1 MKKRKEQ
8 AMHDETLT
16 AEQCVDKEIKGETWE
31 VVHYLGMALKAD
43 NEGKTEVAQ
52 TLRSI
57 AMDEAAHGSRFKYLA
72 GKIGDL
78 KTEIEKMLSGEE
90 QAFEGKHEGMK
101 QAEAEGQK
109 EMASFLD
116 TAAHD
121 EARHAAM
128 LRNLLKRYF

>member
-1 MKKRKEQ
+1 M
-8 AMHDETLT
+8 AAETTMT
-16 AEQCVDKEIKGETWE
+16 AEQCIDQEIKGETWE
-31 VVHYLGMALKAD
+31 VIQYLSMALKAD

-57 AMDEAAHGSRFKYLA
+57 AMDEAGHGSRFKYLA

-78 KTEIEKMLSGEE
+78 KGEIEKMLAGEKE
-90 QAFEGKHEGMK
+90 AYDGKHEGMK
-101 QAEAEGQK
+101 VWETDGKK
-109 EMASFLD
+109 EVASFFD

-128 LRNLLKRYF
+128 LQNLLDRYF

>member
-1 MKKRKEQ
+1 M
-8 AMHDETLT
+8 AETTMT
-16 AEQCVDKEIKGETWE
+16 AEQCIDQEIKGETWE
-31 VVHYLGMALKAD
+31 VIQYLAMALKAD

-57 AMDEAAHGSRFKYLA
+57 AMDEAAHGSRFKHLA

-78 KTEIEKMLSGEE
+78 KDEIEKMLAGEKE
-90 QAFEGKHEGMK
+90 AFDGKHEGMK
-101 QAEAEGQK
+101 VAEAAGQK
-109 EMASFLD
+109 EVASFFD

-128 LRNLLKRYF
+128 LQNLLERYF

>member
-1 MKKRKEQ
+1 MAE
-8 AMHDETLT
+8 ETT
-16 AEQCVDKEIKGETWE
+16 MTTEQCVSQEIKGETWE
-31 VVHYLGMALKAD
+31 VVQYLAMALKAD
-43 NEGKTEVAQ
+43 NEGMTEVAQ

-72 GKIGDL
+72 GNIGDL
-78 KTEIEKMLSGEE
+78 KSEIEKMLAGEE
-90 QAFEGKHEGMK
+90 EAFDGKHKGMK
-101 QAEAEGQK
+101 VAEDSGQK
-109 EMASFLD
+109 EVASFFD